1 MTLYELNKANY
12 AQLPTMKTDEIE
24 IARLNIIKPWLK
36 TNLDTHYLLM
46 SPEMHYITILEYDK
60 ANEEKMS
67 KEVVSLATEVGAIK
81 SIELENNNQ
90 GVEIWNDDGML
101 MLMPYGRGVVKV

>member
-1 MTLYELNKANY
+1 MAKYKILAPNKSYTGVSASVAFCNGVGY
-12 AQLPTMKTDEIE
+12 TENKRLVEWFLDKGYKVIDE
-24 IARLNIIKPWLK
+24 
-36 TNLDTHYLLM
+36 
-46 SPEMHYITILEYDK
+46 
-60 ANEEKMS
+60 EEMS